1 MGNNINSVDNSGL
14 SEATRAVMDLD
25 ANYTSGRS
33 GAGIFG
39 DSITEAIPNYIQSP
53 CESVTQHGNSWIVL
67 GRDRPA
73 SMASG
78 YAGQG
83 HTQASSID
91 IVVGRGAPVPTSDIN
106 VDPSFQM
113 DAARIYISQKADI
126 DDYFRVGPNPTNP
139 FDGSFGK
146 SKLQSKSVSAI
157 GIKADAV
164 RIIGDMGI
172 KLVTRSSAI
181 NSKDGSIAPN
191 GIELIANNNDTD
203 LQPMIKGQNLV
214 DAFAGLEKNLN
225 QLSALVLNFLKSQAS
240 FNASLAGHIHS
251 GVAQVGPTGTGTCV
265 TVPSITLVPAGV
277 QATLETAEAMVD
289 NFKGR
294 MNSNIVWNT
303 TYLNPASSKYICSKY
318 NKVN

>member
-14 SEATRAVMDLD
+14 SEATRQVMDLD
-25 ANYTSGRS
+25 SSYTSGRS

-39 DSITEAIPNYIQSP
+39 DNITEAIPNYIKSP
-53 CESVTQHGNSWIVL
+53 CEKVTQHGNSWIVL

-73 SMASG
+73 SRASG

-172 KLVTRSSAI
+172 KLVTRSSAL

-191 GIELIANNNDTD
+191 GIELIANNDDTD
-203 LQPMIKGQNLV
+203 LQPMIRGDNMV
-214 DAFAGLEKNLN
+214 EA
-225 QLSALVLNFLKSQAS
+225 LSALEERINELSAVVLNFLKAQAS
-240 FNASLAGHIHS
+240 FNTSITAHTHIASGFGA
-251 GVAQVGPTGTGTCV
+251 PTT
-265 TVPSITLVPAGV
+265 PSIELVPAGIN
-277 QATLETAEAMVD
+277 ATLDSAEAMVD

-294 MNSNIVWNT
+294 MNTNILWHNK
-303 TYLNPASSKYICSKY
+303 YLNPMSSKYICSKY

>member
-1 MGNNINSVDNSGL
+1 MSNTTDSVNNDGL
-14 SEATRAVMDLD
+14 PQSTLEVCEQDES
-25 ANYTSGRS
+25 YISGRR
-33 GAGIFG
+33 GAGIFC
-39 DSITEAIPNYIQSP
+39 DYMTEAIPDFIDAN
-53 CESVTQHGNSWIVL
+53 CEKKINRGNSWIIL

-73 SMASG
+73 SRASG
-78 YAGQG
+78 YGGQG

-91 IVVGRGAPVPTSDIN
+91 IVVGRNPNSAVG

-126 DDYFRVGPNPTNP
+126 DDYFRVGPNPANP

-172 KLVTRSSAI
+172 KLVTRSSAL

-191 GIELIANNNDTD
+191 GIELIANNDDTD
-203 LQPMIKGQNLV
+203 LQPMIKGDNMVEAL
-214 DAFAGLEKNLN
+214 AGLEEKISK
-225 QLSALVLNFLKSQAS
+225 LSALVLNFMKEQAS
-240 FNASLAGHIHS
+240 YNNTIAAHTHI
-251 GVAQVGPTGTGTCV
+251 APPAGPTT
-265 TVPSITLVPAGV
+265 PSIELVPAGIN
-277 QATLETAEAMVD
+277 AAIATAESMVD

-294 MNSNIVWNT
+294 MNMNINWHSK
-303 TYLNPASSKYICSKY
+303 YLSPSSSKYICSKY